1 MKLHQLGAGIFWFI
15 IGLGAAAHA
24 YQLGLGDF
32 HKPGPGFIFFWAALF
47 LVVMSSID
55 LAGILMRGKTDKEPK
70 TLWVG
75 KKWHKVLLVLAILVT
90 YVFCFNVLGFYL
102 SSFLLMVLL
111 LKAVKPTRWWIAIMS
126 GIIAVLISY
135 GLFKVWLDVPFPGG
149 ILGF

>member
-1 MKLHQLGAGIFWFI
+1 MKFHQLGAGFFWLI
-15 IGLGAAAHA
+15 IGLGAAVHG

-32 HKPGPGFIFFWAALF
+32 HKPGPGFIFFWTALF

-55 LAGILMRGKTDKEPK
+55 LAGILMRGKTDKEAKP
-70 TLWVG
+70 LWVG
-75 KKWHKVLLVLAILVT
+75 KQWHKVLLVLAILVI
-90 YVFCFNVLGFYL
+90 YVFSFNVLGFYL

-126 GIIAVLISY
+126 GVIAVLISY
-135 GLFKVWLDVPFPGG
+135 ALFKVWLDVPFPGG

>member
-1 MKLHQLGAGIFWFI
+1 MKFHQLGAGIFWFI
-15 IGLGAAAHA
+15 MGLGAAVHG

-32 HKPGPGFIFFWAALF
+32 HKPGPGFIFFWTALF

-70 TLWVG
+70 PLWVG
-75 KKWHKVLLVLAILVT
+75 KQWHKVLLVLAILVT
-90 YVFCFNVLGFYL
+90 YVFSLNLLGFYL

-111 LKAVKPTRWWIAIMS
+111 LKAVQPTRWWIAIMS
-126 GIIAVLISY
+126 GILAVLISY

-149 ILGF
+149 ILGI